1 MTQTNQYRTIRGI
14 DYPYREKISGYMFTE
29 QGLDR
34 HRVLGGRGRSPEP
47 VIVHFD
53 SEYPLDLIKGIL
65 DEVKQAL
72 ISEQKFNQ
80 WLIDSRILKPAI
92 SDKDDFIKLQRI
104 SQIIYQY
111 RTESTKTPRW
121 DKANKLLIELQQIL
135 GGNHDKT
142 T

>member
-1 MTQTNQYRTIRGI
+1 
-14 DYPYREKISGYMFTE
+14 MFTE

-53 SEYPLDLIKGIL
+53 SRYPIDLINQIL
-65 DEVKQAL
+65 NEVKQAL
-72 ISEQKFNQ
+72 SDDDKYQDWVAQSELYSK
-80 WLIDSRILKPAI
+80 LTRECDSELKLEAID
-92 SDKDDFIKLQRI
+92 KLMDRYL
-104 SQIIYQY
+104 S
-111 RTESTKTPRW
+111 ESNNTPHW

-142 T
+142 I